1 METDSYEHY
10 YWILNVSSETGGF
23 GLSISIGAVF
33 LLLICSALVSGSEVA
48 FFSLS
53 TSDFKKLE
61 RENSLA
67 AQRILYL
74 RDIPRKLL
82 AAILI
87 ANNLINIGIVLLSD
101 FIIQNLLSVDRYES
115 WAGSLDGLTSYFGW
129 DIQTTVRILE
139 FGFTVV
145 AVTFL
150 LVLFGEV
157 APKLYANLNRVSL
170 AKTMAGPLRLLTV
183 FFSPFTNVLVNL
195 SSRLESSLSRRVSH
209 LSATN
214 REDIDKAIDLTIFH
228 NNQSESEIDILKR
241 IVKFGDVTAKQI
253 MRSRSDIIAIEE
265 NTSFEEVLTVIKES
279 GYSRLPVYKEDF
291 DHLSGILYVKDL
303 IGFLNMDSGFKWQR
317 LVRNE
322 IMYIPESK
330 KISELLKEFQSNRV
344 HLGIVVDEFGGTE
357 GLVTLEDVMEEVIGD
372 IQDEFDDE
380 MEVEYRMIDNFT
392 YIFEGKTLINDFS
405 RIVGVDSGIFDEI
418 RGDADSIAGLVLQ
431 LLGQFPRKNSE
442 IKFKDFR
449 FKIIAVGKRRIEEV
463 QITLPKE

>member
-1 METDSYEHY
+1 MDTDSYDHSY
-10 YWILNVSSETGGF
+10 RILNAFTETGSL
-23 GLSISIGAVF
+23 GLGISIGFVF

-53 TSDFKKLE
+53 SSDFKRLE
-61 RENSLA
+61 KENSLA
-67 AQRILYL
+67 ARHILYL
-74 RDIPRKLL
+74 KEIPRRLL

-101 FIIQNLLSVDRYES
+101 FIIQSLLSPERYEV
-115 WAGSLDGLTSYFGW
+115 WANKLGGLTNYFGW
-129 DIQTTVRILE
+129 DIETTVRILE
-139 FGFTVV
+139 FGITVV
-145 AVTFL
+145 AVTFF

-170 AKTMAGPLRLLTV
+170 SKMMAGPLKLLTV
-183 FFSPFTNVLVNL
+183 LFSPFIRVLVSL
-195 SSRLESSLSRRVSH
+195 SSGLEASLSKKASH
-209 LSATN
+209 LSLAN

-228 NNQSESEIDILKR
+228 HNQSESEIDILKR

-253 MRSRSDIIAIEE
+253 MRSRADIVAVEE
-265 NTSFEEVLTVIKES
+265 STGFEELLAVIKES

-291 DHLSGILYVKDL
+291 DHLVGILYVKDL

-380 MEVEYRMIDNFT
+380 IEVEYRMIDNFT
-392 YIFEGKTLINDFS
+392 YVFEGKTLINDFS
-405 RIVGVDSGIFDEI
+405 RIVGVDSGIFDEV
-418 RGDADSIAGLVLQ
+418 RGDADSIAGLMLQ

-449 FKIIAVGKRRIEEV
+449 FKIVAVGKRRIEEV
-463 QITLPKE
+463 QIILPKE